1 MRRMQIAVAGIVALG
16 ASAIGAGTAGAQ
28 AVAASPFHA
37 GQWGIEA
44 YAAGQTGGIMR
55 FFTPRTALVLTM
67 SANHIKTHS
76 DEPSTPIVSNEA
88 TVFDATLG
96 FRRHAVL
103 GSKVVGTLG
112 AGIVA
117 GSVQQRQEYRGFPT
131 RTDFH
136 SSYYGA
142 SAELGGQYMVAD
154 HFAVGVAYRLLGRHI
169 KNSGNGQAGT
179 EFITNVL
186 PIRATLYF

>member
-1 MRRMQIAVAGIVALG
+1 MRPVQLAVTGIVVLG
-16 ASAIGAGTAGAQ
+16 ASVIGANSAAAQ
-28 AVAASPFHA
+28 ATSSSPFHA

-55 FFTPRTALVLTM
+55 FLTPRTALVLTM

-76 DEPSTPIVSNEA
+76 DEPATTLVSNEA

-103 GSKVVGTLG
+103 ASKVVGTLG
-112 AGIVA
+112 AGVVA
-117 GSVQQRQEYRGFPT
+117 GSVQQRQEFRGFPS
-131 RTDFH
+131 RSSFH

-142 SAELGGQYMVAD
+142 YADLGGQYMVAD
-154 HFAVGVAYRLLGRHI
+154 HFAVGVAYRLTGRHL
-169 KNSGNGQAGT
+169 KNSGTGQAGT

-186 PIRATLYF
+186 PVRATLYF